1 MIIVL
6 SELKKLLPDLPASG
20 QKLADTFSLIGHFC
34 AGYKNE
40 HGQDIYD
47 LEIRAANRPDCLGY
61 LGIARDLA
69 AYYKINPPK
78 LFDPDESP
86 SPTIKTSENLKFKI
100 NISAPHLVKTLRAC
114 KIIDL
119 QIGPSPQWLQDLLT
133 HHDINPINNLVDL
146 TNYAMLLY
154 GIPVHAFDA
163 QKVNNQLDWSESKK
177 GETITTF
184 DGTKLNLENGNL
196 IIKSGD
202 TPVSMSSIGG
212 NNSGIDENSTETILE
227 VAIYDPYRVHQDNRL
242 LNIQT
247 EAGSRLEKFLEL
259 QVLSTI
265 LHHLQ
270 KLVVDIC
277 GGKLT
282 DEQFAFDNYT
292 YTPPQITFDPKL
304 VSQFSGTNISTEICY
319 DILSRLGC
327 QKNPDNTTTPPFART
342 DINIQEDLIEEVIR
356 IYGYDKITIE
366 EPIDPAPKNNIT
378 PQIIKLTESI
388 KNVLVQMG
396 YDEIRSWPLVSKDN
410 LLPELASG
418 DTIYAQNSINDEFP
432 ALRQTLISSLI
443 SQRHQYDRF
452 KVPSTKFFEI
462 GKIFNQINGKYVED
476 HALGIYTDQPED
488 LQVLQDKLQT
498 KLVWTNYQNYHQTIL
513 TNILD
518 FQEDNQTPPANNS
531 YELTTQISEL
541 DATVSFNS
549 VQDPQKLLNTY
560 TQKIDKNILFSLVIK
575 DYYHD
580 PKTDHHNYTF
590 TAWYYNCDSTTAKH
604 THLAAFNL
612 K

>member
-34 AGYKNE
+34 AGYQKVE
-40 HGQDIYD
+40 GEEVYD

-61 LGIARDLA
+61 IGIARDLA

-86 SPTIKTSENLKFKI
+86 DPTIKSSENLKFKI
-100 NISAPHLVKTLRAC
+100 NVSAPHLVKTLRAC

-119 QIGPSPQWLQDLLT
+119 KIGPSPKWLQGLLT

-163 QKVNNQLDWSESKK
+163 QKVNNQLEWCESKK
-177 GETITTF
+177 GQTITTF
-184 DGTKLNLENGNL
+184 DGTKLELQDGNL
-196 IIKSGD
+196 IIQSGD

-212 NNSGIDENSTETILE
+212 NNSGIDQNSTETILE
-227 VAIYDPYRVHQDNRL
+227 VAIYDPYRVHQDNRA

-259 QVLSTI
+259 QSLSTI

-270 KLVVDIC
+270 KLVVEIC
-277 GGKLT
+277 SGKLT
-282 DEQFAFDNYT
+282 DEQFSFDNYV
-292 YTPPQITFDPKL
+292 YTPPQIEFDPQL
-304 VSQFSGTNISTEICY
+304 VSKFAGTNIPTETCY
-319 DILSRLGC
+319 DILSRLDC
-327 QKNPDNTTTPPFART
+327 QKNPDNTITPPFART

-366 EPIDPAPKNNIT
+366 EPIDPTPKNPIT
-378 PQIIKLTESI
+378 PKIIELAESI
-388 KNVLVQMG
+388 KNILVQMG

-410 LLPELASG
+410 LLPELATG
-418 DTIYAQNSINDEFP
+418 ETIYAQNSINEEYP

-443 SQRHQYDRF
+443 SQRNQYDRY

-462 GKIFNQINGKYVED
+462 GKIFNLTDGNYVED
-476 HALGIYTDQPED
+476 HALGIYTDKPED
-488 LQVLQDKLQT
+488 LQILEDKLQA
-498 KLVWTNYQNYHQTIL
+498 KLTWTSYQNYHQAIL

-518 FQEDNQTPPANNS
+518 FQEYKQEPPANNS

-541 DATVSFNS
+541 DATISLDS
-549 VQDPQKLLNTY
+549 SQDSQKLIDTY
-560 TQKIDKNILFSLVIK
+560 TQKIDKNILFALVIK
-575 DYYHD
+575 DYYLD
-580 PKTDHHNYTF
+580 PKTKHHNYTF
-590 TAWYYNCDSTTAKH
+590 TAWYYNCDSQTAKQ
-604 THLAAFNL
+604 THLTAFNL